1 VGAIFFDLALARK
14 IDTDTENVH
23 IVDPTP
29 TGNATLDRVLS
40 HMAARP
46 ELNTVRSWIEEIF
59 HRREDLEGAA
69 LQSLIAQGILRHEK
83 SKLLWIIDV
92 ERFPLVN
99 NIPQQDV
106 RIRLSNAVLTDAIP
120 PTRDIMLVSIV
131 EPCGLLGYV
140 VSESA
145 LALRRPRIQMLCNL
159 ETISRTVTDAIVG
172 LENTLRHAMTKV
184 V

>member
-1 VGAIFFDLALARK
+1 
-14 IDTDTENVH
+14 
-23 IVDPTP
+23 
-29 TGNATLDRVLS
+29 
-40 HMAARP
+40 
-46 ELNTVRSWIEEIF
+46 
-59 HRREDLEGAA
+59 
-69 LQSLIAQGILRHEK
+69 
-83 SKLLWIIDV
+83 
-92 ERFPLVN
+92 
-99 NIPQQDV
+99 
-106 RIRLSNAVLTDAIP
+106 
-120 PTRDIMLVSIV
+120 MLVSIV